1 MNLKKKKKDFKIRL
15 DIITEFEKMAPSG
28 KQTTIVEQLIARWI
42 AEQKTIQLKEKT
54 RRAYERVSKEKSR

>member
-1 MNLKKKKKDFKIRL
+1 
-15 DIITEFEKMAPSG
+15 MAPSG